1 MPDFKRPEYELIESE
16 GKLREVVEK
25 ELSPRDTIAVDTE
38 ADKLDPYL
46 ANLILIQI
54 GTPERAYIFDAQK
67 IKDFSPLKRLF
78 ESKKPLK
85 ILQNAKFDYKMLK
98 VQTGLE
104 LVNIYDTFLAERI
117 LTCGESR
124 GVSSL
129 LALGQKYLH
138 LELDK
143 DWESYDWEGV
153 ARSGNITER
162 HLKYAALD
170 VLVLFP
176 IFKKQFQQLKSDN
189 LLEVAKLEFACCP
202 VVAEMEIHGSYID
215 QEKWRRNI
223 RELEQKRDK
232 VRKRIQNELRP
243 LYETTQTDLFGNH
256 VDVVNLNSP
265 VQILAAFEKVGI
277 DIPSTGEAVLKKVN
291 HPLAK
296 MLLEYRSYEK
306 LITAFGA
313 NLLEHIHPKTGRL
326 HPDYMQIGADT
337 GRFSCSK
344 PNLQQIPKESEFRGC
359 FVAPRGR
366 RLVTADYSQIE
377 LRILAEMSGDPAL
390 IKAFES
396 GKDLHTFTASQMF
409 SIPEEK
415 VRHDVERFQAKSIN
429 FGLMYGRGARSLA
442 AQLKITDSQA
452 ESLLNKYFSQYKQ
465 VKKWL
470 DRVAKE
476 AVQKGYSK
484 TMLGRRRIHPK
495 PEPGEPGY
503 DRIISSIERKGKNTP
518 IQGTSADMIK
528 YALVFLWRRLRK
540 EKLDAFP
547 IHTVHDEIV
556 VEAAE
561 EDAERVKTVLVEEM
575 KRAGELMLKKV
586 PVVVD
591 AEVSDVWEH

>member
-396 GKDLHTFTASQMF
+396 GKEPPDFNAEARGAFAHVTLKHTRWHFARAIIESATFTMKENIDLIRSRGAAVDEIRSLGGG
-409 SIPEEK
+409 
-415 VRHDVERFQAKSIN
+415 AKSDLWLQMKADILN
-429 FGLMYGRGARSLA
+429 VPVRRPVIQEAATFGDALMAGTGAGIYPDL
-442 AQLKITDSQA
+442 
-452 ESLLNKYFSQYKQ
+452 
-465 VKKWL
+465 
-470 DRVAKE
+470 
-476 AVQKGYSK
+476 
-484 TMLGRRRIHPK
+484 
-495 PEPGEPGY
+495 
-503 DRIISSIERKGKNTP
+503 
-518 IQGTSADMIK
+518 
-528 YALVFLWRRLRK
+528 
-540 EKLDAFP
+540 
-547 IHTVHDEIV
+547 
-556 VEAAE
+556 VEASERLCRFDRTFEPRPEVGALYE
-561 EDAERVKTVLVEEM
+561 EPFERYRALYRDLYAKT
-575 KRAGELMLKKV
+575 
-586 PVVVD
+586 
-591 AEVSDVWEH
+591 